1 MFEPSGG
8 AKLKEKMT
16 RQSLLNQIEKNEK
29 KIIQLRKK
37 IVELKIQELKFSDK
51 KQQYKEGIEIVGGKE
66 VLRGR
71 IFFKESWIDE
81 DSKEVVEIERKQIV
95 MENNKWIL

>member
-1 MFEPSGG
+1 
-8 AKLKEKMT
+8 
-16 RQSLLNQIEKNEK
+16 
-29 KIIQLRKK
+29 
-37 IVELKIQELKFSDK
+37 
-51 KQQYKEGIEIVGGKE
+51 VGGKE